1 MLIVIV
7 TITRKSVCIQPGY
20 HSARMDD
27 EGELVKAGS

>member
-1 MLIVIV
+1 VLIVIV
-7 TITRKSVCIQPGY
+7 TITRKYVCIQTGY

>member
-7 TITRKSVCIQPGY
+7 TITRKSVCMQAGY